1 MDPDTKHCPST
12 CGSAEFL
19 GYGIFSF
26 FLLASNFIL
35 LNLVMAVLMQ
45 ELGRAMAAAH
55 KKSST
60 GLSMLMSVSDA
71 TSKWIQLT
79 EKSTDGDDNQSSKS
93 DGPGSKKPGD
103 PPSKESSPLNRNRGA
118 FP

>member
-1 MDPDTKHCPST
+1 
-12 CGSAEFL
+12 
-19 GYGIFSF
+19 
-26 FLLASNFIL
+26 
-35 LNLVMAVLMQ
+35 MAVLMQ

-79 EKSTDGDDNQSSKS
+79 EKSTDGGDNQS
-93 DGPGSKKPGD
+93 DAQAKKPGN
-103 PPSKESSPLNRNRGA
+103 PPSKESSPPNRQTLASPTRQRGA
-118 FP
+118 LP

>member
-1 MDPDTKHCPST
+1 LDPDTKHCPST

-55 KKSST
+55 KKNST

-79 EKSTDGDDNQSSKS
+79 EKSTDGDDNQPV
-93 DGPGSKKPGD
+93 GQASKKAGN
-103 PPSKESSPLNRNRGA
+103 PPSKESSPLNRQRGA
-118 FP
+118 LQ